1 MKRDC
6 LVFDFNHK
14 DNILAKVR
22 NILNTKEM
30 KAKMKNLDMLY
41 DICGFAIF
49 LAHILMSFVGVYYE
63 ILPPWL
69 MVPFFVATRTGMAS
83 VGHYHAHRRKD
94 GIADWGDG
102 LFDMQYVGASTVS
115 FDGHVLGHHT

>member
-14 DNILAKVR
+14 DNILGKVR

-30 KAKMKNLDMLY
+30 KAKMKNLDLMY

-49 LAHILMSFVGVYYE
+49 FLHLLVSFVGVYYDVFS
-63 ILPPWL
+63 PYL
-69 MVPFFVATRTGMAS
+69 MVPFFVFTRTAMAS
-83 VGHYHAHRRKD
+83 MGHYHAHRRKD
-94 GIADWGDG
+94 GFADWGDG